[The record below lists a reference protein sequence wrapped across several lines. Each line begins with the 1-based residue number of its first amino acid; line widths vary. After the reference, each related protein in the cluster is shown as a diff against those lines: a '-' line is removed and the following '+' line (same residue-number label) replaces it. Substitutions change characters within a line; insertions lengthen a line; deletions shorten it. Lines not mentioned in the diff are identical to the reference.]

1 MTKPKTLRVAL
12 TEGGNWVDFPCT
24 HLNGPEG
31 IRVHTIV
38 FDNGWEWDAYNGWR
52 PDDMLTPHRRQSG
65 TSGTINTTTRF
76 PPESGTSTVTV
87 KTADYEPYWERV
99 NGDIERLPVVGGWL
113 YRRHGFG
120 GVSEMVFVPQPPL
133 MPSYAP
139 NPYPPP
145 SPYWNPPVT
154 VW

>member
-12 TEGGNWVDFPCT
+12 TEGGDWVDFPCR
-24 HLNGPEG
+24 HLNSPEG

-65 TSGTINTTTRF
+65 TGGTINTTTRF
-76 PPESGTSTVTV
+76 PPENGTSTVTV
-87 KTADYEPYWERV
+87 NYEPQWERV
-99 NGDIERLPVVGGWL
+99 NSDIERLPVAGGWL
-113 YRRHGFG
+113 YRRHGVG
-120 GVSEMVFVPQPPL
+120 VVSEMVFVPQGREGVGGV
-133 MPSYAP
+133 STVAAV
-139 NPYPPP
+139 N
-145 SPYWNPPVT
+145 PYWNPPVT